1 MMSMLVSFDGHPR
14 DRKRAGVKPPST
26 HPKIQECLEHFRLP
40 EKLDEENTW
49 YCNICKDHV

>member
-1 MMSMLVSFDGHPR
+1 MSMLVSFDGHPR